1 MTKILLVEDNEM
13 SADMLSRR
21 LKKRG
26 YDVHL
31 ATDGQQ
37 AVDMTAALL
46 PQLVLMDISL
56 PLIDGCEA
64 TRQIRANPSTA
75 AVPIIALTAH
85 ALAYERARAFEAGCD
100 DYDTKPV
107 DLERLLG
114 KMTAIL
120 GKE

>member
-1 MTKILLVEDNEM
+1 M
-13 SADMLSRR
+13 
-21 LKKRG
+21 
-26 YDVHL
+26 HL

-85 ALAYERARAFEAGCD
+85 ALPTNEPAPSKLAA
-100 DYDTKPV
+100 TTTTPSPSN
-107 DLERLLG
+107 
-114 KMTAIL
+114 
-120 GKE
+120 